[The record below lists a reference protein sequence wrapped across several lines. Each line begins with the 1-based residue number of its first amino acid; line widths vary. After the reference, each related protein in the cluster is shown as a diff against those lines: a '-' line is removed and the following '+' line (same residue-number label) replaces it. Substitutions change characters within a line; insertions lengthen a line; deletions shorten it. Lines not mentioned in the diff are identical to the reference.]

1 LTGVEILAALAVGA
15 LVLWLVFAP
24 VLLSNRG
31 VPLPDEPEPPEET
44 RRGVALL
51 ALKEIDFDRETGKL
65 SDADYQQLKS
75 RYTSEALAALTADEA
90 RAGAGASDDPETLI
104 TARLAQL
111 RAARAPGLPAAPF
124 CQRCG
129 PRPEA
134 DALFCSSCGTS
145 LAHVAF
151 CSACGSALQP
161 GNRFCSSCGARNAA

>member
-1 LTGVEILAALAVGA
+1 MTGAETLVALAVGA

-24 VLLSNRG
+24 ALLSDRG
-31 VPLPDEPEPPEET
+31 VPLPAEPEPAEET

-51 ALKEIDFDRETGKL
+51 ALKEIEFDRETGKL
-65 SDADYQQLKS
+65 SDADYQQLRS
-75 RYTSEALAALTADEA
+75 RYAAEALAALTADEA
-90 RAGAGASDDPETLI
+90 LPGAAAGDDPEELI

-111 RAARAPGLPAAPF
+111 RSAHATGMPPASF

-145 LAHVAF
+145 LSLPSF
-151 CSACGSALQP
+151 CSSCGSALQP
-161 GNRFCSSCGARNAA
+161 GSRFCSSCGTRIAA